1 MHPTRVA
8 AVSAKLHAE
17 SVDDI
22 RDFSLVQKLTSMPS
36 QAKELR
42 GTLQRSEHPWWL
54 LLAWCRLTAAAPC
67 DTGCSAVLLVQLHPL
82 CVNIK

>member
-22 RDFSLVQKLTSMPS
+22 RDFSLAQKLTSMPS
-36 QAKELR
+36 TGSSWAKERR
-42 GTLQRSEHPWWL
+42 GTLQRSEQPWWL
-54 LLAWCRLTAAAPC
+54 LFAWCRLT
-67 DTGCSAVLLVQLHPL
+67 V
-82 CVNIK
+82 